1 MESQS
6 LEQILLTMELITR
19 EQLTDALEYQCRLPT
34 SKSMSLADILVE
46 MEYVSVEA
54 IERVENYLFTPPPTD
69 NTAERIRRSV
79 EASASPA
86 RDSVRTS
93 LAEHFDPNY
102 VAPAPAELSTSASVD
117 PPAPSPATSVQA
129 VLTESASPAEEDW
142 ERMHAMEEWQQM
154 QSLCVQ
160 ESKEDTENLE
170 KIMGDLGIS
179 DPRALQVGFTIKRKP

>member
-6 LEQILLTMELITR
+6 LEHILLTMELITR

-54 IERVENYLFTPPPTD
+54 IERVENYLFAPPPID
-69 NTAERIRRSV
+69 DTAERIRRSV
-79 EASASPA
+79 EANASPVSA
-86 RDSVRTS
+86 SVRTS

-102 VAPAPAELSTSASVD
+102 VAPAPVELPTSVSVD
-117 PPAPSPATSVQA
+117 PPVPSATSVQA
-129 VLTESASPAEEDW
+129 VITESSSPAEEDW

-160 ESKEDTENLE
+160 ESKEDTANLE

>member
-19 EQLTDALEYQCRLPT
+19 EQLTDALAYQCRLP
-34 SKSMSLADILVE
+34 KSESMPLADILVE

-54 IERVENYLFTPPPTD
+54 IESIENYLFAPPPTD

-79 EASASPA
+79 EENASPA
-86 RDSVRTS
+86 RDAVRTS
-93 LAEHFDPNY
+93 LAEHFDPTY
-102 VAPAPAELSTSASVD
+102 VAPARAELQVSDPVD
-117 PPAPSPATSVQA
+117 PTTSGPAASVQA
-129 VLTESASPAEEDW
+129 VVTESSPPAEEDW